1 MGLRG
6 KGQTYGGSQPA
17 IHVDVFRG
25 LRRERLLSRP
35 VSRFK
40 NYLEG
45 PLESIFG

>member
-1 MGLRG
+1 MGLQG
-6 KGQTYGGSQPA
+6 KGQTWGGSWLAVP
-17 IHVDVFRG
+17 VDVFRG
-25 LRRERLLSRP
+25 LTGERSLSRP